1 MRPRYLVAVTED
13 KARLAALKARLL
25 ATPAACEDGRILLER
40 SGLILFVVGPGV
52 SKLGEDGALIGSVF
66 TRGAA
71 SGVTLDEGDQQAA
84 VASRGASLIRRC
96 WGGYVA
102 VLSDAEAGS
111 VDILRAPLGDLAC
124 YWTSIEGMMLF
135 ASDLSLMR
143 AAGMPSPSIDGA
155 ALARHLA
162 AEDIRRSETCLEQ
175 VRELPGGQRIT
186 VEGGRC
192 KLDTLWSPWIFAA
205 PERQLSDAEEAA
217 RRVRDAALHCVGARA
232 SAFNHVLLKLS
243 GGLDSSIVFACL
255 HHSKRPFTAV
265 TLATHDP
272 SGDERAHAGTVARSA
287 GVHLVERYRDP
298 SRVALERSAA
308 ARLPRPTA
316 RSFTQETARIA
327 GEVASETGSEAIFD
341 GGGGDNIFC
350 SLQSARPAAD
360 CLMSEAGRG
369 FFWRTTES
377 IAQLAQTSLW
387 AVARR
392 AWMMKSRRFPDYRWP
407 LEIRFLSAEARAEL
421 DGAANHP
428 WLIAPTATLPGKA
441 AHVALIAAA
450 QSVAEG
456 FDMEVALPTFSPLI
470 SQPLVEACLQV
481 PSWLWFEAGRNR
493 ATARRAFA
501 GRLPDATLQRR
512 SKGAPDCF
520 IADLF
525 EANRPTIRAMLTRGA
540 LSDLGLLDME
550 TLSQALDDRAP
561 VRGHDFLRIMQ
572 LADAEAWARCWS

>member
-1 MRPRYLVAVTED
+1 MRPRYLVAVTQD
-13 KARLAALKARLL
+13 KTLMGALKARLRV
-25 ATPAACEDGRILLER
+25 TPIAREGGQIVLER
-40 SGLILFVVGPGV
+40 RGLLVFVVGPGV
-52 SKLGEDGALIGSVF
+52 SRLGQDGALIGTVF

-71 SGVTLDEGDQQAA
+71 DAVILDEADQQAA
-84 VASRGASLIRRC
+84 VASRGASLILRC

-102 VLSDAEAGS
+102 VLSNSETMS

-124 YWTSIEGMMLF
+124 YWTSIEGMTLF

-143 AAGMPSPSIDGA
+143 AAGMPSPSIDAA
-155 ALARHLA
+155 ALALHLA
-162 AEDIRRSETCLEQ
+162 AEDIRRPETCLAQ
-175 VRELPGGQRIT
+175 VQELPGGQRIT
-186 VEGGRC
+186 VEAGRY
-192 KLDTLWSPWIFAA
+192 KQETLWSPWIFAA
-205 PERQLSDAEEAA
+205 PERQLPDAQEAA

-232 SAFNHVLLKLS
+232 ADFSHVLLKLS

-287 GVHLVERYRDP
+287 GVQLVERFRDP

-327 GEVASETGSEAIFD
+327 AEVAAETGSEAIFD
-341 GGGGDNIFC
+341 GGGGDNVFC

-369 FFWRTTES
+369 FFWRTAES

-392 AWMMKSRRFPDYRWP
+392 AWMMNWRRSPAYPWP

-421 DGAANHP
+421 EGAVNHP
-428 WLIAPTATLPGKA
+428 WLVTPTDTLPGKA

-456 FDMEVALPTFSPLI
+456 FDMEIALPTFSPLI

-493 ATARRAFA
+493 AIARRAFT

-525 EANRPTIRAMLTRGA
+525 EANRPTIRAMLTGGA
-540 LSDLGLLDME
+540 LSDLGLLDVE
-550 TLSQALDDRAP
+550 ALSQTLDDSAP

-572 LADAEAWARCWS
+572 LVDAEAWARCWS

>member
-1 MRPRYLVAVTED
+1 MRPRYLVAVAQD
-13 KARLAALKARLL
+13 KALLGALKARLR
-25 ATPAACEDGRILLER
+25 ATPAACDGGRILLER
-40 SGLILFVVGPGV
+40 SGLLLFVVGPGV
-52 SKLGEDGALIGSVF
+52 SELGRDGALIGTVF
-66 TRGAA
+66 MRGTAGA
-71 SGVTLDEGDQQAA
+71 VTLDGADQQAA

-102 VLSDAEAGS
+102 VLGDAEAGR

-124 YWTSIEGMMLF
+124 YWTSIQGMMLF
-135 ASDLSLMR
+135 ASDVSLMR
-143 AAGMPSPSIDGA
+143 AAGMPSPSIDAA

-162 AEDIRRSETCLEQ
+162 AEDIRRPETCLAQ
-175 VRELPGGQRIT
+175 VKELPGGQRIT
-186 VEGGRC
+186 IEDGRC
-192 KLDTLWSPWIFAA
+192 RQETLWSPWIFAA
-205 PERQLSDAEEAA
+205 SERQIPDAQEAA

-255 HHSKRPFTAV
+255 HHSKTPLTAV

-272 SGDERAHAGTVARSA
+272 SGDERDHARAVARSA
-287 GVHLVERYRDP
+287 GVHLVERFRDP

-308 ARLPRPTA
+308 ARLPRSTA

-327 GEVASETGSEAIFD
+327 AEVASETGSKTIFD

-360 CLMSEAGRG
+360 CLMSEAGRD
-369 FFWRTTES
+369 FFWRTAES

-392 AWMMKSRRFPDYRWP
+392 AWMMKWRRSPDYRWP

-520 IADLF
+520 IADLY
-525 EANRPTIRAMLTRGA
+525 EANRGLIRQILMDGVLRQ
-540 LSDLGLLDME
+540 LRLLDVA
-550 TLSQALDDRAP
+550 ALEKQLDEDAP

-572 LADAEAWARCWS
+572 LADAEAWARCWN

>member
-1 MRPRYLVAVTED
+1 MRPRYLIAVTED
-13 KARLAALKARLL
+13 KALLGALKARLL
-25 ATPAACEDGRILLER
+25 ATPTTCEGGIVLER
-40 SGLILFVVGPGV
+40 SGLLVFVVGPGV
-52 SKLGEDGALIGSVF
+52 SKLGQDGVLIGTVF

-71 SGVTLDEGDQQAA
+71 DAVTLADADLKAA

-102 VLSDAEAGS
+102 VLCDAEAKS

-124 YWTSIEGMMLF
+124 YWTCIEGMILF
-135 ASDLSLMR
+135 ASDVGLMR
-143 AAGMPSPSIDGA
+143 AAGMPSPSIDAA
-155 ALARHLA
+155 ALARHLV
-162 AEDIRRSETCLEQ
+162 AEDIRRPETCLAQ
-175 VRELPGGQRIT
+175 VKELPGGQRIT
-186 VEGGRC
+186 VGAGGYRQE
-192 KLDTLWSPWIFAA
+192 TLWSPWIFAA
-205 PERQLSDAEEAA
+205 AERQLSDAQEAA

-232 SAFNHVLLKLS
+232 ADFSHILLKLS

-272 SGDERAHAGTVARSA
+272 SGDERAHARTVARSV

-298 SRVALERSAA
+298 SKVALERSAA
-308 ARLPRPTA
+308 ALQPRPTA
-316 RSFTQETARIA
+316 RSFTQETERIA
-327 GEVASETGSEAIFD
+327 AEVASETGSEAIFD
-341 GGGGDNIFC
+341 GGGGDNVFC

-360 CLMSEAGRG
+360 CLISEAGHG
-369 FFWRTTES
+369 FFWRTAES

-392 AWMMKSRRFPDYRWP
+392 AWMMKWRRSPAYRWP
-407 LEIRFLSAEARAEL
+407 MEIRFLSAEARAEL
-421 DGAANHP
+421 EGAITHP
-428 WLIAPTATLPGKA
+428 WLIAPTGTLPGKT

-456 FDMEVALPTFSPLI
+456 FDMEIALPTFSPLI

-481 PSWLWFEAGRNR
+481 PSWLWFEGGRNR
-493 ATARRAFA
+493 AVARRGFA

-525 EANRPTIRAMLTRGA
+525 EANRPMIRAMLTGGA
-540 LSDLGLLDME
+540 LGDLGLLDVE
-550 TLSQALDDRAP
+550 ALSQALDDRAP

-572 LADAEAWARCWS
+572 LVDAEAWARCWA

>member
-1 MRPRYLVAVTED
+1 MRPRYLVAVTQDEALLGVI
-13 KARLAALKARLL
+13 KARLR
-25 ATPAACEDGRILLER
+25 ATSAACEDGRIILER
-40 SGLILFVVGPGV
+40 SGLLVFVVGPGV
-52 SKLGEDGALIGSVF
+52 SELGHDGALIGTVF
-66 TRGAA
+66 MRGSAA
-71 SGVTLDEGDQQAA
+71 AVTLDQADQQAA
-84 VASRGASLIRRC
+84 VASRGGSLIRRC

-111 VDILRAPLGDLAC
+111 VHILRTPLGDLAC
-124 YWTSIEGMMLF
+124 YWTSIQGMILF
-135 ASDLSLMR
+135 ASDVSLMR
-143 AAGMPSPSIDGA
+143 AAGMPSPSIDSA

-162 AEDIRRSETCLEQ
+162 AEDIRRPETCLAQ
-175 VRELPGGQRIT
+175 VKELPGGERIT
-186 VEGGRC
+186 VQAGRFEQE
-192 KLDTLWSPWIFAA
+192 TLWSPWIFAA
-205 PERQLSDAEEAA
+205 PDRQLHDAEEAA
-217 RRVRDAALHCVGARA
+217 RRVRDSALHCVGARA
-232 SAFNHVLLKLS
+232 ADFGHILLKLS

-255 HHSKRPFTAV
+255 HHSNRPFTAV
-265 TLATHDP
+265 TLVTHDP
-272 SGDERAHAGTVARSA
+272 SGDERSHAGAVARSV
-287 GVHLVERYRDP
+287 GVELVERYRDP
-298 SRVALERSAA
+298 SRVVLERSAA

-327 GEVASETGSEAIFD
+327 AEVASETGSEAIFD

-360 CLMSEAGRG
+360 CLMSEAGRS
-369 FFWRTTES
+369 FFWRTAES

-392 AWMMKSRRFPDYRWP
+392 AWMMKWRRSPAYPWP
-407 LEIRFLSAEARAEL
+407 LDLRFLSAEARAEL
-421 DGAANHP
+421 EGATNHP
-428 WLIAPTATLPGKA
+428 WLVAPTGSLPGKA

-456 FDMEVALPTFSPLI
+456 FDMELALPTFSPLI
-470 SQPLVEACLQV
+470 SQPLVEASLQV

-493 ATARRAFA
+493 AIARRAFA

-525 EANRPTIRAMLTRGA
+525 EANRPTIRAMLTAGV
-540 LSDLGLLDME
+540 LSDLGLLDVE
-550 TLSQALDDRAP
+550 ALSQALDDRAP

-572 LADAEAWARCWS
+572 LVDTEAWVRCWS

>member
-1 MRPRYLVAVTED
+1 MRPRYLVALTRDES
-13 KARLAALKARLL
+13 LLGALKARLR
-25 ATPAACEDGRILLER
+25 ATPTACEGGRVVLER
-40 SGLILFVVGPGV
+40 SGLLVFVVGTGV
-52 SKLGEDGALIGSVF
+52 SQLGQDGALIGTVF
-66 TRGAA
+66 TRGGAGA
-71 SGVTLDEGDQQAA
+71 ITLEEADQQAA

-102 VLSDAEAGS
+102 VLGDAEGGR

-124 YWTSIEGMMLF
+124 YWTSIKGIVLF

-143 AAGMPSPSIDGA
+143 AAGMPSPSIDAA
-155 ALARHLA
+155 ALACHLA
-162 AEDIRRSETCLEQ
+162 AEDIRRPETCLAQ
-175 VRELPGGQRIT
+175 VKELPGGQRIT
-186 VEGGRC
+186 VEADRYEHEA
-192 KLDTLWSPWIFAA
+192 LWSPWVFAA
-205 PERQLSDAEEAA
+205 PERQLPDAEEAA
-217 RRVRDAALHCVGARA
+217 RRVRDSALHCVRARA
-232 SAFNHVLLKLS
+232 AGFGHILLKLS

-255 HHSKRPFTAV
+255 RNSARPFTAL
-265 TLATHDP
+265 TLVTHDP
-272 SGDERAHAGTVARSA
+272 SGDERAHAGAVARSC
-287 GVHLVERYRDP
+287 GVRLVERYRDP

-308 ARLPRPTA
+308 ACLPRPTA

-327 GEVASETGSEAIFD
+327 AEVACETGSEAIFD

-369 FFWRTTES
+369 FFWRTAES

-392 AWMMKSRRFPDYRWP
+392 AWMIKWRRSPAYRWP
-407 LEIRFLSAEARAEL
+407 LDIRFLSAEARAEL
-421 DGAANHP
+421 NGAVNHP
-428 WLIAPTATLPGKA
+428 WLIVPTGIPPGKA

-456 FDMEVALPTFSPLI
+456 FDMESALPTFSPLI

-493 ATARRAFA
+493 AIARRAFA

-520 IADLF
+520 IADLYDT
-525 EANRPTIRAMLTRGA
+525 NRGLIRQMLMDGVLRQ
-540 LSDLGLLDME
+540 LRLLDVVSLE
-550 TLSQALDDRAP
+550 NQLDEDAP

-572 LADAEAWARCWS
+572 LTDAEAWARCWS